1 VLTNDTPSIHRNRAT
16 DVHPVRITLDTLAL
30 PGELALP
37 SRPHGVVIFA
47 HGSGSSRHSPRN
59 QFVAQALNEAGFATL
74 LFDLLTPSEEATD
87 TPDCHLRFD
96 IRLLAGRLESA
107 TRWIVEQPA
116 THALPRGY
124 FGASTG
130 GAAAL
135 VAAAELGEAI
145 SAVVCRG
152 GRPDLA
158 GPALGRVVAPTRFI
172 VGERD
177 TTVLQLNRQALTEL
191 QCVSDLAVVP
201 GASHLFEEPG
211 KLAEAATLATA
222 WFRQYLRKSSRRHA

>member
-1 VLTNDTPSIHRNRAT
+1 M
-16 DVHPVRITLDTLAL
+16 RITLDTLTL

-37 SRPHGVVIFA
+37 SRPHGMVIFA
-47 HGSGSSRHSPRN
+47 HGSGSNRHSPRN
-59 QFVAQALNEAGFATL
+59 QFVAHALNEAGFATL
-74 LFDLLTPSEEATD
+74 LFDLLTPGEESTD

-96 IRLLAGRLESA
+96 IHLLSGRLESA

-158 GPALGRVVAPTRFI
+158 GLALPRVLAPTRLI

-177 TTVLQLNRQALTEL
+177 TTVLNLNRQALSVL
-191 QCVSDLAVVP
+191 QCVADLGVVP
-201 GASHLFEEPG
+201 GASHLCEEPG
-211 KLAEAATLATA
+211 ALEETATLATA
-222 WFRQYLRKSSRRHA
+222 WFRLHLRRSPRRKSRV